1 MASLSSSLPLDP
13 TPSTVQLETL
23 VTHLVAS
30 KRSLSSI
37 EQVWQANQLV
47 TSTRKSLETS
57 VVTSARTSFLRH
69 GISSQLLTLD
79 QVLLKSREVE
89 NEGAREYSEATR
101 TLDIANRR
109 LKSTLD
115 ELRNTLVDAHL
126 RPPDVQ
132 DTRSLL
138 DFVDE
143 SGVENLDV
151 TTQESI
157 KAANAAHEEFVESN
171 RTFSKDLERVRKQL
185 TVSQQRT
192 LETVTEGNGDGPRH
206 GSQSDLVIPDILGDM
221 EDRAKDM
228 ADNLES
234 LVKHFDLCVTAIKH
248 TEGGGDAA
256 RRITDDLPVGMDVG
270 QYSVQAPS
278 EPISDEEKKEMM
290 EVLEND
296 AHQVEDVVIE
306 IRDSFT
312 AIENLHTLVSEQIG
326 TLEREHA
333 SIISAFRLLEEIGAR
348 LQPLIGQ
355 SEIFAMRWDS
365 EKSKIDEHIEE
376 LENLSSFYDGFLSA
390 YDNLLVEIGRRQFME
405 QRMEKVVQDTMI
417 KVDKLYEEDLEAR
430 EAFKKEQGDF
440 LPVDIWPGL
449 TDSPLRFEISTANS
463 GNGRAP
469 EISKSVIQN
478 AIRRVRGRC

>member
-1 MASLSSSLPLDP
+1 MASPSSSLPFDP
-13 TPSTVQLETL
+13 APPTVQLETL
-23 VTHLVAS
+23 VSHLVAS

-37 EQVWQANQLV
+37 EQVWQANELV

-57 VVTSARTSFLRH
+57 VVTSARTSFLRR

-89 NEGAREYSEATR
+89 NEGAREYNEATR
-101 TLDIANRR
+101 TLDIANQR
-109 LKSTLD
+109 LKTTLEALRSTI
-115 ELRNTLVDAHL
+115 VDTHL
-126 RPPDVQ
+126 RPEVQ
-132 DTRSLL
+132 DTRTLL

-143 SGVENLDV
+143 SGVEKLDV

-157 KAANAAHEEFVESN
+157 RAANAAHEEFAESN
-171 RTFSKDLERVRKQL
+171 RTFSKDLERVRSQL

-192 LETVTEGNGDGPRH
+192 LKTVVEGNGDGPRN
-206 GSQSDLVIPDILGDM
+206 GSQSDLVFPETLNDM

-256 RRITDDLPVGMDVG
+256 RRITDDLPAGMDVG

-296 AHQVEDVVIE
+296 AHQVEDVVME
-306 IRDSFT
+306 IRDSFAAMET
-312 AIENLHTLVSEQIG
+312 MYTLVSEQIN
-326 TLEREHA
+326 TLEQEHA
-333 SIISAFRLLEEIGAR
+333 SIISAFRLLEKIGAR
-348 LQPLIGQ
+348 LHPFISQ
-355 SEIFAMRWDS
+355 SEVFVMRWDS
-365 EKSKIDEHIEE
+365 EKSKIDEHMEE
-376 LENLSSFYDGFLSA
+376 LENLRSFYDGFLSA

-405 QRMEKVVQDTMI
+405 QRMEKVVQDAMT

-440 LPVDIWPGL
+440 LPVDMWPGL
-449 TDSPLRFEISTANS
+449 TESPLRFEISTANN
-463 GNGRAP
+463 GDGRAP
-469 EISKSVIQN
+469 GISKSVIQN
-478 AIRRVRGRC
+478 AIRRVRGRG